1 MAPAATPA
9 ARSPKG
15 EGDPIPVGILSPLPV
30 AQLSDKSRVNSS
42 SYRNEAL
49 ASHGGSQ
56 VLNVAPQ
63 TERNPGHSGAM
74 ADASKAADAV
84 DATGSLSVGAL
95 AVPDSERLEACSIC
109 EAFSP
114 IVTAAIADHC
124 EDNGSS
130 LKQLTVVLDRLVD
143 FALRLSSLPRD
154 KRVEIVEG
162 VVQAAT
168 ANIQAVYH
176 KMDDMVLSG
185 SQFEHQFTAAIQSA
199 GLWEQQ
205 SDISAG

>member
-1 MAPAATPA
+1 M
-9 ARSPKG
+9 
-15 EGDPIPVGILSPLPV
+15 
-30 AQLSDKSRVNSS
+30 
-42 SYRNEAL
+42 
-49 ASHGGSQ
+49 
-56 VLNVAPQ
+56 LNVAPQ

-95 AVPDSERLEACSIC
+95 AVPDSGRLEACSIC

-114 IVTAAIADHC
+114 TVTAAIADHC
-124 EDNGSS
+124 EDNGAS

-143 FALRLSSLPRD
+143 FALRLSSLSRD

-168 ANIQAVYH
+168 ANIRAVYH
-176 KMDDMVLSG
+176 KMDDMALSG

-199 GLWEQQ
+199 WAEVE
-205 SDISAG
+205 SAIIEATLPANPLPPIPEGKEAMAVANDELTRKVEELEAEKRPTPSSARPSSSSGAWHAT